1 MILHVD
7 MDAFFASVEQATN
20 PALKGLPIA
29 VAGAKKRT
37 VITTASYEARK
48 YGVKT
53 GMMVEQGLKLCPNL
67 KVVIA
72 NFKKYEATST
82 EIMEILKCYG
92 VVEVYSVDEA
102 FMDIGRQNPL
112 KIVENFKKEIMRR
125 FNITCSVGVGEN
137 KLLAKLASG
146 LRKPDGFFWIKDISD
161 IYDLPVSEI
170 CGIGKRTARKL
181 AIAGIIS
188 IKDFINAPF
197 SKIKRIMGING
208 IRTLYF
214 LRGDLKDYVR
224 PFEDKPKSIGNSMTF
239 DRDLFHKEE
248 IDKALFQLAEKVGYR
263 LRKEA
268 LEAKHL
274 TLIIRYKDFYT
285 FSLEHGQNMPF
296 YEDKEIFLI
305 AKKLIDSIELEKP
318 IRLLGISVSR
328 LYPSIQKRL
337 FEDTKREECYKII
350 DKIREKWGFDII
362 TWGIVKDK
370 YLHNKPI
377 SPAWRP
383 NKIC

>member
-20 PALKGLPIA
+20 PSLRGLPIA
-29 VAGAKKRT
+29 VAGAQKRT

-53 GMMVEQGLKLCPNL
+53 GMAIEQGLKLCPNL
-67 KVVIA
+67 KIVVA
-72 NFKKYEATST
+72 NFKKYEATSI

-102 FMDIGRQNPL
+102 FVDIGSQDPF
-112 KIVENFKKEIMRR
+112 KITEYFKKDIRKR
-125 FNITCSVGVGEN
+125 FNITCSVGAGEN

-146 LRKPDGFFWIKDISD
+146 LRKPDGFFWIKSISD
-161 IYDLPVSEI
+161 IYELPVGEI

-181 AIAGIIS
+181 ALSGITS
-188 IKDFINAPF
+188 IKDFVSAPF
-197 SKIKRIMGING
+197 YKIKSIMGING
-208 IRTLYF
+208 IRTLCF
-214 LRGDLKDYVR
+214 LRGDLKDYVK
-224 PFEDKPKSIGNSMTF
+224 PYEDKPKSIGNSMTF
-239 DRDLFHKEE
+239 DRDLFHSQE
-248 IDKALFQLAEKVGYR
+248 IYKALFQLAEKVGYR
-263 LRKEA
+263 LRRESFEA
-268 LEAKHL
+268 RHL
-274 TLIIRYKDFYT
+274 SLIIRYKDFYT
-285 FSLEHGQNMPF
+285 FSLEHKQNMAF
-296 YEDKEIFLI
+296 CEEQEIFTI
-305 AKKLIDSIELEKP
+305 AKDLIDSIEIEKP

-328 LYPSIQKRL
+328 LVPSIQQRL
-337 FEDTKREECYKII
+337 FSNRREGCYRAI

-383 NKIC
+383 EKVC